1 MKPNQ
6 TPENDESLRQVLH
19 EWTVDAS
26 LPPRFQDGVW
36 QRIARAEARPAPSPW
51 SSLAR
56 LVEVV
61 LPRPRFALSY
71 VALLLALGV
80 AGGSLAAQIRTRR
93 MQTDLGQRYV
103 QSIDPYLGHSS
114 NP

>member
-6 TPENDESLRQVLH
+6 TPEDDGPLRQTLR
-19 EWTVDAS
+19 EWTVDAP
-26 LPPRFQDGVW
+26 LPPRFRDGVW
-36 QRIARAEARPAPSPW
+36 QRIARAETRPAPGLW
-51 SSLAR
+51 SSLSR

-61 LPRPRFALSY
+61 LPRPRFALTY
-71 VALLLALGV
+71 VALLLAFGV

-93 MQTDLGQRYV
+93 LQTDLGQRYV
-103 QSIDPYLGHSS
+103 QSVDPYQGHST